1 MSTKPKTTIVPFV
14 RNDNFTERE
23 KRTCYLVHGFWS
35 GDYVRFS
42 CFRNLIT
49 KEWHEH
55 TVGWSCGERY
65 PKEEPDNT
73 VAAECFA
80 LALLDAVQVA
90 RQWVE
95 DDSKAKNE
103 GRSER

>member
-1 MSTKPKTTIVPFV
+1 MSTNPKTTITPFV
-14 RNDNFTERE
+14 RNENFTERR
-23 KRTCYLVHGFWS
+23 KYTCYLVHGFWS
-35 GDYVRFS
+35 GDNVWVS

-49 KEWHEH
+49 KEWHEPV
-55 TVGWSCGERY
+55 VGWSGGERY

-90 RQWVE
+90 RQWAK

>member
-14 RNDNFTERE
+14 RNENFTERG
-23 KRTCYLVHGFWS
+23 KYVSYKVHGFWA
-35 GDYVRFS
+35 GDDVRVS
-42 CFRNLIT
+42 CFRNMIT
-49 KEWHEH
+49 KELHDPA
-55 TVGWSCGERY
+55 VSWSCGERY